1 MTHIR
6 HRLAIDGGQTGIR
19 LRLTAEVG
27 GEAGGPVRSR
37 VLAELD
43 EPGVLTDRSVVDQIA
58 ERVVAF
64 AASATVAQS
73 VAGAGAAEGSP
84 ATRAAQTGPTSPRD
98 GIRIDEV
105 AVGLS
110 GLTPAGAKP
119 DELLGNTRSVG
130 VDRVALA
137 HDSVTG
143 YLAANGTEP
152 GVVLAIGTGSV
163 TLAASDTR
171 TAKVDGWGYLLGDA
185 GSGFWLGRAGLDAV
199 MRAYDGRGPGTA
211 LSVPAVDLFGP
222 EDEMY
227 MRLQGDTRRVSLV
240 ASFARTVVEAA
251 AAGDAVAL
259 GITRGAA
266 EELALSGASALA
278 RTGWMPGT
286 PARASWVGSLLT
298 HSAVLRAHVDDSL
311 AARTQGL
318 TLEHPFGG
326 PLDGV
331 STLLDVA
338 GGHPLHALIHTAQIG
353 LADPVR

>member
-19 LRLTAEVG
+19 LRLTEEAG
-27 GEAGGPVRSR
+27 GEAGGPSRSR

-43 EPGVLTDRSVVDQIA
+43 EPGVLTDRSVVDQVA

-64 AASATVAQS
+64 AASAAVAES
-73 VAGAGAAEGSP
+73 VAVAGAASDVYADDAEP
-84 ATRAAQTGPTSPRD
+84 SPRGA

-119 DELLGNTRSVG
+119 DELLRHTRSVG

-143 YLAANGTEP
+143 YLAANGTER

-185 GSGFWLGRAGLDAV
+185 GSGFWLGRSGLDAV
-199 MRAYDGRGPGTA
+199 MRAYDGRGPATA
-211 LSVPAVDLFGP
+211 LSAPAVDLFGT

-266 EELALSGASALA
+266 EELAVSGASALA
-278 RTGWMPGT
+278 RTGWMPGS

-298 HSAVLRAHVDDSL
+298 HSEVLRIHVDEYL
-311 AARTQGL
+311 AARTRGL

-338 GGHPLHALIHTAQIG
+338 GAHPLHALIHTAQIG
-353 LADPVR
+353 PADPVR

>member
-19 LRLTAEVG
+19 LRLTE
-27 GEAGGPVRSR
+27 EASHAVGGPVTPR
-37 VLAELD
+37 VLAETD

-64 AASATVAQS
+64 AASSAVAES
-73 VAGAGAAEGSP
+73 VAESVAAG
-84 ATRAAQTGPTSPRD
+84 

-119 DELLGNTRSVG
+119 DELLSRTRSVG

-163 TLAASDTR
+163 TLAASDTG

-199 MRAYDGRGPGTA
+199 MRAYDGRGPATA
-211 LSVPAVDLFGP
+211 LSATAVDLFGA

-259 GITRGAA
+259 AITQGAA
-266 EELALSGASALA
+266 EELAVSGTSALS
-278 RTGWMPGT
+278 RTGWMPGS

-298 HSAVLRAHVDDSL
+298 HSAVLRAHVDENL
-311 AARTQGL
+311 AARTGGL
-318 TLEHPFGG
+318 TLEPPFGG

-338 GGHPLHALIHTAQIG
+338 GSHPLHALIHTANIE
-353 LADPVR
+353 AVDPVR

>member
-19 LRLTAEVG
+19 LRLTEEAA
-27 GEAGGPVRSR
+27 GEAGGPTRSR

-43 EPGVLTDRSVVDQIA
+43 EPGVLTDRSVVDQVA

-64 AASATVAQS
+64 AASTAVH
-73 VAGAGAAEGSP
+73 
-84 ATRAAQTGPTSPRD
+84 
-98 GIRIDEV
+98 IDEV

-119 DELLGNTRSVG
+119 DDLLRHTRAVG

-143 YLAANGTEP
+143 YLAANGTEA

-199 MRAYDGRGPGTA
+199 MRAYDGRGPATA
-211 LSVPAVDLFGP
+211 LSTPAVDVFGP

-259 GITRGAA
+259 AITQGAA
-266 EELALSGASALA
+266 EELAVSGTSALS
-278 RTGWMPGT
+278 RTGWMPGS

-298 HSAVLRAHVDDSL
+298 HSAVLRGHVDEYL
-311 AARTQGL
+311 AARTGGL

-338 GGHPLHALIHTAQIG
+338 GSHPLHALIHTANIG
-353 LADPVR
+353 TADPVR

>member
-19 LRLTAEVG
+19 LRLTE
-27 GEAGGPVRSR
+27 EAAGPAGAPGRPR

-64 AASATVAQS
+64 AAS
-73 VAGAGAAEGSP
+73 SP
-84 ATRAAQTGPTSPRD
+84 GT
-98 GIRIDEV
+98 RIDEV

-119 DELLGNTRSVG
+119 DALLHHTHSVG

-143 YLAANGTEP
+143 YLAANGTAP

-199 MRAYDGRGPGTA
+199 MRAYDGRGPVTS
-211 LSVPAVDLFGP
+211 LSDPAVALFGA

-251 AAGDAVAL
+251 AADDPVAL
-259 GITRGAA
+259 AITRDAA
-266 EELALSGASALA
+266 EELAVSGASALA
-278 RTGWMPGT
+278 RTGWMPGA

-298 HSAVLRAHVDDSL
+298 HSAVLRSHVDDSL
-311 AARTQGL
+311 AARTGGL
-318 TLEHPFGG
+318 TLEPPFGG

-338 GGHPLHALIHTAQIG
+338 GGHPLHALIHTANICR
-353 LADPVR
+353 ADPVR

>member
-19 LRLTAEVG
+19 LRLTEEAA
-27 GEAGGPVRSR
+27 GEAGGPARSR

-43 EPGVLTDRSVVDQIA
+43 EPGVLTDRSVVDQVA

-64 AASATVAQS
+64 AASAAVH
-73 VAGAGAAEGSP
+73 
-84 ATRAAQTGPTSPRD
+84 
-98 GIRIDEV
+98 IDEV

-119 DELLGNTRSVG
+119 DDLLRHTRAVG
-130 VDRVALA
+130 VDGVALA

-143 YLAANGTEP
+143 YLAANGTEA

-199 MRAYDGRGPGTA
+199 MRAYDGRGPATA
-211 LSVPAVDLFGP
+211 LSTPAVDVFGP

-259 GITRGAA
+259 AITQGAA
-266 EELALSGASALA
+266 EELAVSGTSALS
-278 RTGWMPGT
+278 RTGWMPGS

-298 HSAVLRAHVDDSL
+298 HSAVLRAHVDEYL
-311 AARTQGL
+311 AARTGGL

-338 GGHPLHALIHTAQIG
+338 GSHPLHALIHTANIG
-353 LADPVR
+353 TADPVR

>member
-19 LRLTAEVG
+19 LRLTEEAA
-27 GEAGGPVRSR
+27 GEAGGPARSR

-43 EPGVLTDRSVVDQIA
+43 EPGVLTDRSVVDQVA

-64 AASATVAQS
+64 AASAAVH
-73 VAGAGAAEGSP
+73 
-84 ATRAAQTGPTSPRD
+84 
-98 GIRIDEV
+98 IDEV

-119 DELLGNTRSVG
+119 DDLLRHTRAVG

-143 YLAANGTEP
+143 YLAANGTEA

-199 MRAYDGRGPGTA
+199 MRAYDGRGPATA
-211 LSVPAVDLFGP
+211 LSTPAVDVFGP

-259 GITRGAA
+259 AITQGAA
-266 EELALSGASALA
+266 EELAVSGTSALS
-278 RTGWMPGT
+278 RTGWMPGS

-298 HSAVLRAHVDDSL
+298 HSAVLRAHVDEYL
-311 AARTQGL
+311 AARTGGL

-338 GGHPLHALIHTAQIG
+338 GSHPLHALIHTANIG
-353 LADPVR
+353 TADPVR

>member
-1 MTHIR
+1 MAELSWSFGHPMHRGVARFMTHIR

-19 LRLTAEVG
+19 LRLTEEAA
-27 GEAGGPVRSR
+27 GEAGGPARSR

-43 EPGVLTDRSVVDQIA
+43 EPGVLTDRSVVDQVA

-64 AASATVAQS
+64 AASAAVH
-73 VAGAGAAEGSP
+73 
-84 ATRAAQTGPTSPRD
+84 
-98 GIRIDEV
+98 IDEV

-119 DELLGNTRSVG
+119 DDLLRHTRAVG

-143 YLAANGTEP
+143 YLAANGTEA

-199 MRAYDGRGPGTA
+199 MRAYDGRGPATA
-211 LSVPAVDLFGP
+211 LSTPAVDVFGP

-259 GITRGAA
+259 AITQGAA
-266 EELALSGASALA
+266 EELAVSGTSALS
-278 RTGWMPGT
+278 RTGWMPGS

-298 HSAVLRAHVDDSL
+298 HSAVLRAHVDEYL
-311 AARTQGL
+311 AARTGGL

-338 GGHPLHALIHTAQIG
+338 GSHPLHALIHTANIG
-353 LADPVR
+353 TADPVR

>member
-19 LRLTAEVG
+19 LRLTEEAA
-27 GEAGGPVRSR
+27 GEAGGPARSR

-43 EPGVLTDRSVVDQIA
+43 EPGVLTDRSVVDQVA

-64 AASATVAQS
+64 AASAAVH
-73 VAGAGAAEGSP
+73 
-84 ATRAAQTGPTSPRD
+84 
-98 GIRIDEV
+98 IDEV

-119 DELLGNTRSVG
+119 DDLLRHTRAVG

-143 YLAANGTEP
+143 YLAANGTEA

-199 MRAYDGRGPGTA
+199 MRAYDGRGPATA
-211 LSVPAVDLFGP
+211 LSTPAVDVFGP

-259 GITRGAA
+259 AITQGAA
-266 EELALSGASALA
+266 EELAVSGTSALS
-278 RTGWMPGT
+278 RTGWMPGS

-298 HSAVLRAHVDDSL
+298 HSAVLRGHVDEYL
-311 AARTQGL
+311 AARTGGL

-338 GGHPLHALIHTAQIG
+338 GSHPLHALIHTANIG
-353 LADPVR
+353 TADPVR

>member
-19 LRLTAEVG
+19 LRLTEEAA
-27 GEAGGPVRSR
+27 GEAGGPARSR

-43 EPGVLTDRSVVDQIA
+43 EPGVLTDRSVVDQVA

-64 AASATVAQS
+64 AASAAVH
-73 VAGAGAAEGSP
+73 
-84 ATRAAQTGPTSPRD
+84 
-98 GIRIDEV
+98 IDEV

-119 DELLGNTRSVG
+119 DDLLRHTRAVG

-143 YLAANGTEP
+143 YLAANGTEA

-199 MRAYDGRGPGTA
+199 MRAYDGRGPATA
-211 LSVPAVDLFGP
+211 LSTPAVDVFGP

-259 GITRGAA
+259 SITQGAA
-266 EELALSGASALA
+266 EELAVSGTSALS
-278 RTGWMPGT
+278 RTGWMPGS

-298 HSAVLRAHVDDSL
+298 HSAVLRGHVDEYL
-311 AARTQGL
+311 AARTGGL

-338 GGHPLHALIHTAQIG
+338 GSHPLHALIHTANIG
-353 LADPVR
+353 TADPVR

>member
-19 LRLTAEVG
+19 LRLTEEAA
-27 GEAGGPVRSR
+27 GEAGGPARSR

-43 EPGVLTDRSVVDQIA
+43 EPGVLTDRSVVDQVA

-64 AASATVAQS
+64 AASAAVH
-73 VAGAGAAEGSP
+73 
-84 ATRAAQTGPTSPRD
+84 
-98 GIRIDEV
+98 IDEV

-119 DELLGNTRSVG
+119 DDLLRHTRAVG

-143 YLAANGTEP
+143 YLAANGTEA

-199 MRAYDGRGPGTA
+199 MRA
-211 LSVPAVDLFGP
+211 
-222 EDEMY
+222 
-227 MRLQGDTRRVSLV
+227 
-240 ASFARTVVEAA
+240 
-251 AAGDAVAL
+251 
-259 GITRGAA
+259 
-266 EELALSGASALA
+266 
-278 RTGWMPGT
+278 
-286 PARASWVGSLLT
+286 
-298 HSAVLRAHVDDSL
+298 
-311 AARTQGL
+311 
-318 TLEHPFGG
+318 
-326 PLDGV
+326 
-331 STLLDVA
+331 
-338 GGHPLHALIHTAQIG
+338 
-353 LADPVR
+353 

>member
-19 LRLTAEVG
+19 LRLTEEASG
-27 GEAGGPVRSR
+27 GSDGPTTSR

-43 EPGVLTDRSVVDQIA
+43 EPGVLTDRSVVDQVA

-64 AASATVAQS
+64 AGSATVAQS
-73 VAGAGAAEGSP
+73 VAAAGGCAALD
-84 ATRAAQTGPTSPRD
+84 AHAARTGTSPRGD

-119 DELLGNTRSVG
+119 DELLRHTLAVG

-143 YLAANGTEP
+143 YLAGNGTAP

-199 MRAYDGRGPGTA
+199 MRAYDGRGPATA
-211 LSVPAVDLFGP
+211 LSTPAVDLFGA

-266 EELALSGASALA
+266 EELAVSGASALA
-278 RTGWMPGT
+278 RTGWMPGS

-298 HSAVLRAHVDDSL
+298 HSEVLRAHVDEHL
-311 AARTQGL
+311 AVRTGGL

-353 LADPVR
+353 AADPVR

>member
-19 LRLTAEVG
+19 LRLTEEASG
-27 GEAGGPVRSR
+27 GSDGPATSK

-43 EPGVLTDRSVVDQIA
+43 EPGVLTDRSVVDQVA

-64 AASATVAQS
+64 AASAAVTRS
-73 VAGAGAAEGSP
+73 VATAGGGAALD
-84 ATRAAQTGPTSPRD
+84 AHAARTGTSPRGD
-98 GIRIDEV
+98 GICIDEV

-119 DELLGNTRSVG
+119 DELLRHTRSVG

-143 YLAANGTEP
+143 YLAANGTAS

-199 MRAYDGRGPGTA
+199 MRAHDGRGPETA
-211 LSVPAVDLFGP
+211 LSAPAVDLFGT

-266 EELALSGASALA
+266 EELAVSGASALA
-278 RTGWMPGT
+278 RTGWMPGS

-298 HSAVLRAHVDDSL
+298 HSAVLRANVDEQL
-311 AARTQGL
+311 AARTGGL
-318 TLEHPFGG
+318 TLDHPFGG

-353 LADPVR
+353 AADPVR